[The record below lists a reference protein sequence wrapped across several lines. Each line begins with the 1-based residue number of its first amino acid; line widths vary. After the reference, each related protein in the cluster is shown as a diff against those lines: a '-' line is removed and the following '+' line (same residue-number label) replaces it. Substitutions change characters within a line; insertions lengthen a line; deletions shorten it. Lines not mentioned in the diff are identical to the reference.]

1 MAELPGICQHSPDV
15 TAITRV
21 SRPLRSN
28 TRQLADGVV
37 NVWIRQTLPTLAVV
51 VALQASWLGLLWWRQ
66 ASLLPQ
72 APLSPS
78 APRSL
83 HL

>member
-1 MAELPGICQHSPDV
+1 
-15 TAITRV
+15 
-21 SRPLRSN
+21 
-28 TRQLADGVV
+28 VV
-37 NVWIRQTLPTLAVV
+37 IVWIRQTLPTLAVV
-51 VALQASWLGLLWWRQ
+51 MALQASWLGLLWWRQ
-66 ASLLPQ
+66 VCLHPQ